1 MLSGILNRLAA
12 FAIFTQ
18 LSSTGWIGF
27 VLLSFLPFFG
37 YTLLGWNHA
46 IILSSFFIDRIF
58 FVFFFL
64 LAEKYHLAKSKRLDF
79 NSTLKDVF
87 AFLVTSYMM
96 LQFLGLILSLTGLL
110 NEISLT
116 KELLEMSSSIF
127 IVYLVQWLISLKQTK
142 SESWIPQVFTRCV
155 SITLSSA
162 FIFMIAFFIGVFSIR
177 LIKGSFL
184 GDFFQTGYGIII
196 FVMMTLRFLFDV
208 ISFKMNKRSKEKL
221 VEV

>member
-1 MLSGILNRLAA
+1 MISGILNRLAA

-46 IILSSFFIDRIF
+46 IILSSFFIDRIV

-64 LAEKYHLAKSKRLDF
+64 LAEKYHLAKSNRLDK
-79 NSTLKDVF
+79 NSLFKDVF
-87 AFLVTSYMM
+87 AFLVTSYML

-110 NEISLT
+110 REMSLT
-116 KELLEMSSSIF
+116 QELLEMTFSIF

-142 SESWIPQVFTRCV
+142 SELWVRQALTRCV
-155 SITLSSA
+155 TITISSA
-162 FIFMIAFFIGVFSIR
+162 FIFMIAFFAGVFLKSSVD
-177 LIKGSFL
+177 GTFL
-184 GDFFQTGYGIII
+184 ANFFQTGYGIII
-196 FVMMTLRFLFDV
+196 FVMMSLRLLFDV
-208 ISFKMNKRSKEKL
+208 ISFKLNKSKAEL
-221 VEV
+221 NQ